1 MNPVFHSVVLFVSD
15 IERSRD
21 FYTTFLKQ
29 EIEFDFGRNIS
40 FKNGLSIWEIMED
53 HPIAATGEHSQ
64 TGITKAFE
72 LYFETEDLESIQTG
86 IAGQRLEYLG
96 IAGQRLEYLHDMLEE
111 PWGQRTIRFYD
122 PDNNLIEV
130 GESMHAFVSR
140 MAASGLSELEITEK
154 TTIPAEIVRKI
165 LSGT

>member
-1 MNPVFHSVVLFVSD
+1 MNPVFHSVVLFVTD
-15 IERSRD
+15 IKRSRE
-21 FYTTFLKQ
+21 FYTSVLKL
-29 EIEFDFGRNIS
+29 EIEYDFGKNIA

-53 HPIAATGEHSQ
+53 HPIAATGEHNE
-64 TGITKAFE
+64 TGIKKAFE
-72 LYFETEDLESIQTG
+72 VYFETEDLESIQSG
-86 IAGQRLEYLG
+86 IAEY
-96 IAGQRLEYLHDMLEE
+96 RLEYLHDMLEE

-140 MAASGLSELEITEK
+140 MAASGLSEQEIAEK

>member
-86 IAGQRLEYLG
+86 IAGQRLEYL
-96 IAGQRLEYLHDMLEE
+96 HDMLEE

-140 MAASGLSELEITEK
+140 MAVSGLSELEIAEK

-165 LSGT
+165 LSGS